1 MQALN
6 RNDFMNFAINFGAT
20 TKQIESQFLQFGY
33 SLAKF
38 YSDELNHELLNAFL
52 GNSHGVYK
60 THAERLVKEL
70 RVHGMADGSYTNE
83 ITAKQARIDRIK
95 AEWESI
101 YLAWADGLTHKPERK
116 ELTEDEKNQRAYEAI
131 EKALKQLRKHHAL
144 DTAKILK
151 MVTGV

>member
-6 RNDFMNFAINFGAT
+6 RNDFMDFAINFGAT

-60 THAERLVKEL
+60 THAERLIKEL
-70 RVHGMADGSYTNE
+70 RVHGMTDGSYTGE
-83 ITAKQARIDRIK
+83 ITAKNTRVDRIK
-95 AEWESI
+95 TEWKAI

-116 ELTEDEKNQRAYEAI
+116 EITEEEKNARAYEAI
-131 EKALKQLRKHHAL
+131 ERAIKQLKKHHAL
-144 DTAKILK
+144 DAQKILK
-151 MVTGV
+151 LVTA

>member
-6 RNDFMNFAINFGAT
+6 RNEFMNFAINFGASS
-20 TKQIESQFLQFGY
+20 KQIESQFLTFGY

-38 YSDELNHELLNAFL
+38 YADELNHELLNAFL
-52 GNSHGVYK
+52 SNSHGVYR

-70 RVHGMADGSYTNE
+70 RVHGMADGSYTPD
-83 ITAKQARIDRIK
+83 ITAKRVRIDRIK

-131 EKALKQLRKHHAL
+131 EKAIKQLKKHHAL
-144 DTAKILK
+144 DAQKILK
-151 MVTGV
+151 LVTE

>member
-6 RNDFMNFAINFGAT
+6 RNEFMSFAINFGAT
-20 TKQIESQFLQFGY
+20 TKQVEHQFLTFGY

-38 YSDELNHELLNAFL
+38 YADELNHELLNTFL
-52 GNSHGVYK
+52 GNTHGVYK

-70 RVHGMADGSYTNE
+70 RVHGMADGSYTPD

-131 EKALKQLRKHHAL
+131 EKAIKQLKKHHAL
-144 DTAKILK
+144 DAQKILK
-151 MVTGV
+151 LVTE